1 MNVDAARA
9 EVLALMQA
17 LETEPH
23 HVQQVSRLAVQLFD
37 GLEDLHG
44 LGDHDRLLLE
54 SAGLLHDIGWSVA
67 RDGKGHH
74 RASARLIREHSWT
87 VFNAESVTLLAQV
100 VRYHRK
106 SMPTLEHEDFAALSP
121 AERLRVQQLAALLR
135 LADGLDRSH
144 QQLVRGLAVELQPGR
159 IIVRLTTSRAASR
172 ELAAAGKKSDL
183 ARSVFQREIEFIQ
196 LPLPAENG
204 GGPAAMTDPGSS
216 ARAN

>member
-17 LETEPH
+17 LEEEPH
-23 HVQQVSRLAVQLFD
+23 HVQQVSRLALELFD
-37 GLEDLHG
+37 ALEDLHS

-54 SAGLLHDIGWSVA
+54 SAALLHDIGWSVA

-87 VFNAESVTLLAQV
+87 VFNAESVTILAQV
-100 VRYHRK
+100 ARYHRK
-106 SMPTLEHEDFAALSP
+106 SVPTLEHEEFAALSP

-135 LADGLDRSH
+135 IADGLDRSH
-144 QQLVRGLAVELQPGR
+144 QQRIQELAVELQPGR
-159 IIVRLTTSRAASR
+159 IIVRLATERTASR
-172 ELAAAGKKSDL
+172 ELAAAEKKSDL

-196 LPLPAENG
+196 LPLPSQNEG
-204 GGPAAMTDPGSS
+204 GH
-216 ARAN
+216 R